1 MPGGRFFVSSVSASF
16 SVEPSAPTVRLTYR
30 ATVRKSD
37 GSPLSGAEV
46 TFTLDGDGSL
56 QPSHH
61 AKSLIRETDAGG
73 AAEVT
78 WFRRSIFGRPLH
90 ATLSVE
96 VPEGCSASL
105 ELAASLPATA

>member
-1 MPGGRFFVSSVSASF
+1 MSSISASI

-30 ATVRKSD
+30 ATLKQSD
-37 GSPLSGAEV
+37 GSPFAGHEV

-56 QPSHH
+56 QPRHH
-61 AKSLIRETDAGG
+61 AKSLIRETDANG

-78 WFRRSIFGRPLH
+78 WFRRTIFGRHLN

-96 VPEGCSASL
+96 VPDGCTAQL
-105 ELAASLPATA
+105 ELSASLPAMAQG